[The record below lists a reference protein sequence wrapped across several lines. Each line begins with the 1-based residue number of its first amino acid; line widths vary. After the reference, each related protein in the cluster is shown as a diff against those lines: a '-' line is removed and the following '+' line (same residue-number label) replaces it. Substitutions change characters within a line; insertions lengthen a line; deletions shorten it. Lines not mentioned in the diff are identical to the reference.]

1 MCHKIATLQNYQSLL
16 KFFIYIPI
24 FLNLTTN
31 VFCQTLTK
39 SKKLPKVYIGEPKQN
54 TLYLDKFNTIFI
66 LTSPKLED
74 SLIVETSQGEIYNGI
89 FGKESYNLRID
100 SLGKLLIK
108 VYLFKNNRKQYLGQ
122 RSFKVD
128 LSDEQKTLNSL
139 KTKPNISLGQY
150 ERGRIP
156 IDSIKKINCFSIN
169 ARYKLL
175 SSSICFSGANENG
188 CSSLISLK
196 STCFDKDFA
205 DLWKK
210 INVGTNITFLRV
222 EIMDLQTKRKY
233 ILPDIYYFV
242 TENPKAN

>member
-1 MCHKIATLQNYQSLL
+1 MAVVRTDGTVLFANSALEDALGTSRRTIEGSAFAQFFSEPHILQNALEGAGSNEFAALRYDAWL
-16 KFFIYIPI
+16 KRLSHEPMP
-24 FLNLTTN
+24 
-31 VFCQTLTK
+31 VHVVVAQT
-39 SKKLPKVYIGEPKQN
+39 
-54 TLYLDKFNTIFI
+54 DM
-66 LTSPKLED
+66 
-74 SLIVETSQGEIYNGI
+74 
-89 FGKESYNLRID
+89 
-100 SLGKLLIK
+100 
-108 VYLFKNNRKQYLGQ
+108 
-122 RSFKVD
+122 
-128 LSDEQKTLNSL
+128 NSL